1 MTTDLILDE
10 QVLTLQAARVRIDGP
25 DLEVR
30 ADPRVPS
37 GAKGELRRALA
48 HGEQDQLL
56 VNVNRD
62 YNRTEIHGPVEV
74 RTRKVPAM
82 FTMLGD
88 AAGGEAVQL
97 RSLVGEL
104 HLVRDVK
111 FPIDGRKI
119 REVTQLRSNSD
130 SLGQTLRWMLRRLD
144 AIEDRLATLEQR
156 AGLPSPRPPAAPT
169 DP

>member
-1 MTTDLILDE
+1 
-10 QVLTLQAARVRIDGP
+10 
-25 DLEVR
+25 
-30 ADPRVPS
+30 
-37 GAKGELRRALA
+37 
-48 HGEQDQLL
+48 
-56 VNVNRD
+56 
-62 YNRTEIHGPVEV
+62 
-74 RTRKVPAM
+74 M

-156 AGLPSPRPPAAPT
+156 AGLPSPTPPAAPT